1 MAVRLNYI
9 NTKLSNEDYARS
21 SMFVQIAND
30 LRYYDEVLT
39 LSASMATVNDY
50 LLWEQRYQ
58 DTALL
63 LENTIQSAAN
73 PSTEATLAILSHA
86 NNNLEALEKSIFSA
100 LRLGNQQQAL
110 SILQSDAYAQL
121 KTDYAD
127 CITKLAGILHLKSE
141 RTIVEIHTRE
151 AHARWLRKTGL
162 FFVVLVWISV
172 AYNTRKLNHLLHQ
185 SNLKFT
191 KLAHFDHLTGI
202 ANRTLLMDRLQQS
215 LSQAKRD
222 SNSGALF
229 IIDLDNFKAIND
241 SLGHPVGD
249 KLLAIVAKRL
259 SEACRQSDTV
269 ARLGGDEF
277 AIVARTITPLEQTSV
292 LAEKILAALRKPI
305 QLDDH
310 SFSVEASIGIAL
322 FPNDADHEDELLR
335 KADLALYKAKALGK
349 NIYSYFDNEIE
360 ISAKKRQRLEQEIQR
375 GIVNNEF
382 ELFYQPIVRLS
393 DQVIT
398 GVESLIRWHHPTQGF
413 VAPDAFIPAAEES
426 RLIIPLGKWVYQQ
439 ACKQHRL
446 WQEQGLPALT
456 MSVNLSGV
464 QFESNSLEK
473 DIIAALAQENVDP
486 HHLTLE
492 ITESILMSV
501 QSASS
506 RAIAPIDTMERL
518 SELGIKI
525 AIDDF
530 GTGYSSLA
538 YLKKLPVHLVKID
551 RAFIDGLP
559 NDQEDIAITTAILSM
574 SKALKLNVVAEG
586 IETAEQL
593 AYLKNEH
600 CDFAQGYYLAK
611 PMPADQFELFFKA
624 CKGIAANTELDA
636 SLDIKSKVDA
646 SQKISANH
654 ITDIH
659 NKAS

>member
-9 NTKLSNEDYARS
+9 NTKLSEEDYARS
-21 SMFVQIAND
+21 SVFVQTAND

-39 LSASMATVNDY
+39 LSASMATVDDY
-50 LLWEQRYQ
+50 LAWEQRYQ
-58 DTALL
+58 DTARLL
-63 LENTIQSAAN
+63 DSTIQSASN
-73 PSTEATLAILSHA
+73 PSTDTTLAILSQT
-86 NNNLEALEKSIFSA
+86 NNKMVAMEESMFAA
-100 LRLGNQQQAL
+100 LRLGDQQQAI
-110 SILQSDAYAQL
+110 SIIKSEQYALL
-121 KTDYAD
+121 KKDYAD
-127 CITKLAGILHLKSE
+127 CITKLTGILHQQSE
-141 RTIVEIHTRE
+141 RTIAEIQARE
-151 AHARWLRKTGL
+151 IYAGWLRKTGL
-162 FFVVLVWISV
+162 FFVVLIWISV
-172 AYNTRKLNHLLHQ
+172 AYNTRKLNQLLHQ
-185 SNLKFT
+185 SNLKFS
-191 KLAHFDHLTGI
+191 KLAYFDQLTGI

-215 LSQAKRD
+215 LRHAKRD
-222 SNSGALF
+222 ANSGALF
-229 IIDLDNFKAIND
+229 IIDLDNFKAVND
-241 SLGHPVGD
+241 SLGHPIGD
-249 KLLAIVAKRL
+249 KLLAIVARRL
-259 SEACRQSDTV
+259 TETCRKSDTV

-277 AIVARTITPLEQTSV
+277 AVVARSIVPLEQTSV
-292 LAEKILAALRKPI
+292 LAEKILAALHKPI
-305 QLDDH
+305 ELGDH
-310 SFSVEASIGIAL
+310 SFSAQASIGIAL
-322 FPNDADHEDELLR
+322 FPSDADQEDELLR
-335 KADLALYKAKALGK
+335 KADLALYKSKALGK

-360 ISAKKRQRLEQEIQR
+360 ISAKNRQCLEQEIHH
-375 GIVNNEF
+375 GIDNNEF

-398 GVESLIRWHHPTQGF
+398 GVEALIRWHHPTHGF

-426 RLIIPLGKWVYQQ
+426 RLIIPLGKWVCQQ

-446 WQEQGLPALT
+446 WQQQGLPALN

-464 QFESNSLEK
+464 QFESNSLEE
-473 DIIAALAQENVDP
+473 DIVTALEQENVDP
-486 HHLTLE
+486 QYVTLE
-492 ITESILMSV
+492 VTESILMSA

-506 RAIAPIDTMERL
+506 RAIAPIETMESL

-593 AYLKNEH
+593 AYLQNEH

-624 CKGIAANTELDA
+624 CGGIAANTELDA
-636 SLDIKSKVDA
+636 SLEIKSKIDA
-646 SQKISANH
+646 SQKISASRT
-654 ITDIH
+654 TDVQ

>member
-39 LSASMATVNDY
+39 LSASMATIDDY

-63 LENTIQSAAN
+63 LDNTIQSAAN

-86 NNNLEALEKSIFSA
+86 NNNLKVLETSIFSA
-100 LRLGNQQQAL
+100 LRLGNQQQAIR
-110 SILQSDAYAQL
+110 ILQSDAYAQL

-127 CITKLAGILHLKSE
+127 CITKLTGILHLKSE
-141 RTIVEIHTRE
+141 RTIVEIHARE
-151 AHARWLRKTGL
+151 THARWLRKTGL

-172 AYNTRKLNHLLHQ
+172 AYNTRKLNQLLHQ

-191 KLAHFDHLTGI
+191 KLAHFDQLTGI

-215 LSQAKRD
+215 LRQSKRD

-229 IIDLDNFKAIND
+229 IIDLDNFKAVND

-292 LAEKILAALRKPI
+292 LAEKILAALHKPI
-305 QLDDH
+305 ALGDH
-310 SFSVEASIGIAL
+310 SFSAQASIGIAL

-413 VAPDAFIPAAEES
+413 VAPDGFIPAAEES

-464 QFESNSLEK
+464 QFESNNLEK
-473 DIIAALAQENVDP
+473 DIIAALEQENVDP
-486 HHLTLE
+486 HHFTLE
-492 ITESILMSV
+492 VTESILMSA

-506 RAIAPIDTMERL
+506 RAIAPIDTMESL

-593 AYLKNEH
+593 AYLQNEH

-624 CKGIAANTELDA
+624 CGGIAANTELDT

-646 SQKISANH
+646 SQKISTNH
-654 ITDIH
+654 ITNIH